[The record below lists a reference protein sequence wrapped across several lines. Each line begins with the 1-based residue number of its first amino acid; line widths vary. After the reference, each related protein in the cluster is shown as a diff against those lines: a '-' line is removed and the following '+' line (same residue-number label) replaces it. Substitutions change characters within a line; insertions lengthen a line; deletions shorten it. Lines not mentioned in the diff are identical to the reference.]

1 METVVALAH
10 MVGREFIVINL
21 FLVLQVQMED
31 IVKTEEHQLAP
42 LEIVDVHVFN
52 ISLETT
58 VKLMKGSAI

>member
-1 METVVALAH
+1 M
-10 MVGREFIVINL
+10 INL

-42 LEIVDVHVFN
+42 MEIVVVPVFN
-52 ISLETT
+52 ISLENI

>member
-1 METVVALAH
+1 M
-10 MVGREFIVINL
+10 INL

-58 VKLMKGSAI
+58 VKLMKGSAIWVMVEMIA

>member
-1 METVVALAH
+1 M
-10 MVGREFIVINL
+10 INL